1 MNLGNCIDA
10 FLDGHF
16 EYYFISIVTVLVL
29 MALAV
34 HSFGLDPS
42 GFFFLKRRSE
52 KEDFLYKFL
61 GCWGWYERTERVNE
75 LDYSDTGFGRL
86 SAA

>member
-16 EYYFISIVTVLVL
+16 KYYFISIVTVLVL

-42 GFFFLKRRSE
+42 GFFFE
-52 KEDFLYKFL
+52 KE
-61 GCWGWYERTERVNE
+61 E
-75 LDYSDTGFGRL
+75 
-86 SAA
+86 